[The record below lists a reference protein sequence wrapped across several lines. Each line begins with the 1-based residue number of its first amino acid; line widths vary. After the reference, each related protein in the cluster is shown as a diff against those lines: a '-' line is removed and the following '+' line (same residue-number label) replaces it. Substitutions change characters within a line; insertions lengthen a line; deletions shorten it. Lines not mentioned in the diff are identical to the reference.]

1 MIVKRRRGM
10 FIKVECGRSGI
21 DRLSGIKH
29 RKFDHIEFIQTF
41 CSDGNLLVDSH
52 ILPMRYGA
60 VYIFDSE
67 KPHCTSPSDPDSYI
81 RNCVTVDRPY
91 FDGLLRSTGAD
102 EILHPLY
109 ENGVYYTLPVKNSI
123 PKVDSQFKKLQKLA
137 KSNAS
142 TSDISLCLLELLIL
156 LRDNSAVIDEPQSD
170 QGHIGR
176 ALEYIDQNYMSG
188 IGTKEIAEHLH
199 ISKHYLC
206 HIFKQHTGMTLTE
219 YLLEKRLSA
228 SNELLSG
235 QNVSIR
241 SIAAQLGF
249 SSESYFIAKYKERYG
264 VTPGKHRG

>member
-1 MIVKRRRGM
+1 M
-10 FIKVECGRSGI
+10 FIKVECGRSGV

-52 ILPMRYGA
+52 IIPMRYGA

-67 KPHCTSPSDPDSYI
+67 KPHCTKPSDPDSYV

-91 FDGLLRSTGAD
+91 FDGLLRATGAD
-102 EILHPLY
+102 EILRDLC
-109 ENGVYYTLPVKNSI
+109 EKGVYYTMPVKSCI
-123 PKVDSQFKKLQKLA
+123 SKVDVQLKKLQELA
-137 KSNAS
+137 KSKAPTAN
-142 TSDISLCLLELLIL
+142 ISLCLLELLIL
-156 LRDNSAVIDEPQSD
+156 LRDNSVAIDEPQAD
-170 QGHIGR
+170 LGHIGR
-176 ALEYIDQNYMSG
+176 ALEFIDRNYTSG

-206 HIFKQHTGMTLTE
+206 HIFKHHTGMTLTE